1 MRRGRLVLFHL
12 GDNCNSDIITA
23 VGLLGENGNSFI
35 GQSIAGGNGNSLIG
49 PSIAGD
55 IGMTINKRI
64 KLMFLIF

>member
-1 MRRGRLVLFHL
+1 MVIRL
-12 GDNCNSDIITA
+12 SDRVYGA
-23 VGLLGENGNSFI
+23 VICNSFI